1 MAKIFDQIV
10 AFFIKKEPLKSG
22 FYTFQSDADGQEHY
36 RLHLRVE
43 PDGSGILI
51 INASTVLHLNQ
62 TAVEMVRTIMQKM
75 PFDKAIRH
83 LKTRYDVPQKQLVPD
98 YVSLQYKIQTIIKTP
113 DLDPVME
120 FDMGSELPGTQ
131 LNAPYRLDCALTY
144 RLENDQSQEFAP
156 QERVTQELST
166 EQWYTIIQKTY
177 NAGIPQ
183 IIFTGGEP
191 TLRDDLPDLL
201 LRCEELG
208 MVTGLLSDGRKL
220 ADKAY
225 LESLLVAGLDH
236 LMLTFDHENE
246 TSWDTL
252 TMILAEDIFTTVH
265 LTLKPGLD
273 LKPIIERLADV
284 KVNAISLSASEQGL
298 QPELAKLRDLV
309 AIQQTQLVWDLPVP
323 YSQFNPIT
331 MELEKGETI
340 SGAAYRH
347 LYLEPDG
354 DVLPAQGINEV
365 MGNMLSDDWDTIWN
379 KRELIAE

>member
-1 MAKIFDQIV
+1 MANIFDQI
-10 AFFIKKEPLKSG
+10 ADFFTKKEPLKSG

-51 INASTVLHLNQ
+51 VNASTVLHLNQ
-62 TAVEMVRTIMQKM
+62 TAVEMVRAIMQKI
-75 PFDKAIRH
+75 PFDKAIRQIRS
-83 LKTRYDVPQKQLVPD
+83 RYDVPQIQLEAD
-98 YVSLQYKIQTIIKTP
+98 YISLQFKIQAIIKTP

-177 NAGIPQ
+177 DAGIPQ

-191 TLRDDLPDLL
+191 TLRDDLPNLL
-201 LRCEELG
+201 LRCEKLG
-208 MVTGLLSDGRKL
+208 MVTGVLSDGRKL
-220 ADKAY
+220 SDKAY
-225 LESLLVAGLDH
+225 LESLLGAGLDH
-236 LMLTFDHENE
+236 LMLTFNQENE

-252 TMILAEDIFTTVH
+252 KMILAEDIFTTVH
-265 LTLKPGLD
+265 LTLRPGLD
-273 LKPIIERLADV
+273 LKPIIERLAEV
-284 KVNAISLSASEQGL
+284 KVNAISLSASEQSL

-331 MELEKGETI
+331 LEMEKGETI

-354 DVLPAQGINEV
+354 DVLPAQGINQV
-365 MGNMLSDDWDTIWN
+365 MGNMLSDDWETIWN
-379 KRELIAE
+379 NKEVIAE